1 MFLTKVDLVN
11 FMHTADNYG
20 CKLYK
25 IVIHVILCDV
35 HWRVKPGSLYLVC
48 VTLQPE
54 VLVNTCCNSRIETIL
69 SCIALQH
76 MHPDH
81 LYVLYIVSTVQRNGM
96 MRVLAFMAWLQYVI
110 ELLLAGFDGL
120 FQILYFSLT
129 IIQWQVTVVVCSGCR
144 KHNMLW
150 SSCAVWRQCCVTS
163 QRLCT
168 KFVSTTLKFSW
179 KFNFLLFG
187 CYHWSCQDALCLA
200 NKTVSLITHTHTWLC
215 GLHVDISL
223 GQHPSSIVHCRWK
236 GCPPFVCIVF
246 VPVAMKS
253 TCTPWASS
261 FYCFE
266 FVCQFLLCIFAL
278 VNVIQWS

>member
-1 MFLTKVDLVN
+1 M
-11 FMHTADNYG
+11 
-20 CKLYK
+20 
-25 IVIHVILCDV
+25 
-35 HWRVKPGSLYLVC
+35 
-48 VTLQPE
+48 
-54 VLVNTCCNSRIETIL
+54 
-69 SCIALQH
+69 
-76 MHPDH
+76 
-81 LYVLYIVSTVQRNGM
+81 STVQRNGK

-120 FQILYFSLT
+120 HVFSYFSLM
-129 IIQWQVTVVVCSGCR
+129 IIQWQVTVWVVVCSGCR

-200 NKTVSLITHTHTWLC
+200 NKTVPLITHTHTWLC

-223 GQHPSSIVHCRWK
+223 GQHPSSIVHCGWK
-236 GCPPFVCIVF
+236 GCPAFVYGVCSCSNGECMYSLSFIFLLLRVCLSIPSVCICTCKFNSMMPTPQFVCSWIENTNSVWF
-246 VPVAMKS
+246 ELSMVWTRTIY
-253 TCTPWASS
+253 TCRYTCNWVRPTPQ
-261 FYCFE
+261 
-266 FVCQFLLCIFAL
+266 FVCSRVETRKSVWFDLIGRHQATIKVALHCI
-278 VNVIQWS
+278 I